1 MYKFIIHSGLGKVW
15 TFSPAFRAENN
26 KSTRHL
32 SEFYMLEAE
41 IAFAYEIEDILEIME
56 DLVKFCITQV
66 LFENGHDWSIAT
78 ENDTLLRVSL
88 HVWIYAV
95 YILVSAIRCNFLW
108 CQFATGVT
116 RKYSKTSLHSDDI

>member
-1 MYKFIIHSGLGKVW
+1 
-15 TFSPAFRAENN
+15 
-26 KSTRHL
+26 
-32 SEFYMLEAE
+32 MLEAE